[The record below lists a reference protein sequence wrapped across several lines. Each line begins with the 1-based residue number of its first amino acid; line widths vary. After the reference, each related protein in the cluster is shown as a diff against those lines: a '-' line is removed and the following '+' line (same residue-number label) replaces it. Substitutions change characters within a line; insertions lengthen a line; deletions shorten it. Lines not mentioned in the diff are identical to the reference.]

1 MTEIMA
7 LSDIV
12 RVYRGRPGCMCGC
25 KGKYSFAKAYAHLSK
40 SMTGY
45 DADPEDV
52 SDRKVK
58 NVYKFFLEN
67 RKDFTLFGA
76 GAYFYEMDG
85 KVIAIWTTGHARSRR
100 AMAG

>member
-12 RVYRGRPGCMCGC
+12 RVYRGRSGCMCGC
-25 KGKYSFAKAYAHLSK
+25 RGKYIFAKAYAHLSK
-40 SMTGY
+40 GMTGY
-45 DADPEDV
+45 EADPEDI

-67 RKDFTLFGA
+67 RKDFTLFEE
-76 GAYFYEMDG
+76 GAYFYEEDR
-85 KVIAIWTTGHARSRR
+85 KVIAIWTTGHERSNRV
-100 AMAG
+100 MAE